1 MPDSDNCV
9 NSLADIAFINV
20 SIVQRHGPINSCRF
34 LAQELTKIGT
44 VLAGQMSG
52 AAVVGVV
59 GATGAWG
66 ATGTGAGFPA
76 SGAAGGAE
84 GGTPSV
90 VTAQSGKEGVGAAG
104 AEAAG
109 AEAEGAE
116 AEGAGAAAGV
126 CACAAALM
134 SRRGMIRDK
143 RMMRN

>member
-1 MPDSDNCV
+1 V

-84 GGTPSV
+84 
-90 VTAQSGKEGVGAAG
+90 AEG
-104 AEAAG
+104 AEAEGAEAEG